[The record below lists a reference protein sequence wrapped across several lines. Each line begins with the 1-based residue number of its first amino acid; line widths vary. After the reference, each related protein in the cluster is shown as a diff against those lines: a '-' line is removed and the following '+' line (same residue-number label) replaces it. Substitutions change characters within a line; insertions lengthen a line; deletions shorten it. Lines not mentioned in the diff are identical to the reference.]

1 MTRKQRI
8 LLVEDSLTQAL
19 RLEDMFDR
27 AGFAVSL
34 ASSAAQALDELNRS
48 LPDLMI
54 LDYHLPDMRGD
65 ELCRQIRLNV
75 GTFSMPII
83 VLTAD
88 QSPEAQRAG
97 LESGADDFLPKSA
110 QDSMILLRV
119 RNQLRHTDRNPD
131 SSMALPR
138 AAFRKA
144 EVLVVGAPADLAADL
159 DLVLREEGC
168 RVEHAADAT
177 AALRR
182 SSNHPFDCIIV
193 AEDLSDGDGLTTSLR
208 LQSTAVDGPAML
220 LLLRGRETAERT
232 RAALEMGLDDC
243 IEPQPDYAVL
253 RARMRATL
261 RRRFLAEQN
270 RRILDDHLSRE
281 REALTL
287 RTERAEAEARA
298 ALADQLREAND
309 RLQEAYSRL
318 EHQAAVTRTITES
331 ISTALFMVDGEGLPT
346 FMNPAA
352 ETLLGCGLD
361 RLQGRPLA
369 QSVMLRRADAPPGE
383 ETAPELRDGPAELIR
398 LDGTKVPVILSIAHL
413 RQGGMVVQM
422 VDVTERRRSEQ
433 RQGILMA
440 ELSHRVKNT
449 LATVNSIASQTR
461 QRHQDTD
468 AFWSAFS
475 GRLQALSSTHNLLAR
490 HHWGEVDLAQ
500 LLTSEAAPYRDEQRG
515 NLRLEGPTVQL
526 SPKAAL
532 ALGMAVHELATNA
545 AKYGAFSTPDGR
557 VELSWRVE
565 QADKDEETGG
575 LLIHWRE
582 KGGPT
587 VKPPTRTGFG
597 SRLIRSG
604 LSYEL
609 GGSAKQDFRPEGLQ
623 VTFRVPLSEHV
634 RVAA

>member
-1 MTRKQRI
+1 MRKQRI

-27 AGFAVSL
+27 AGFAVSI
-34 ASSAAQALDELNRS
+34 ASSAAHALDELNRS

-88 QSPEAQRAG
+88 ESPAAQQAG

-119 RNQLRHTDRNPD
+119 RNQLRHTDRDPD

-144 EVLVVGAPADLAADL
+144 EVLVVGAPAERAEDL
-159 DLVLREEGC
+159 DQVLREEGC
-168 RVEHAADAT
+168 RVEHVPDAASAM
-177 AALRR
+177 RR
-182 SSNHPFDCIIV
+182 APERAFDCIIV
-193 AEDLSDGDGLTTSLR
+193 AERLTDGDGMDTSLE
-208 LQSTAVDGPAML
+208 LQSVAVGGPALL
-220 LLLRGRETAERT
+220 LLLRGAESASRIRT
-232 RAALEMGLDDC
+232 ALELGLDDC

-253 RARMRATL
+253 RARLRATL

-270 RRILDDHLSRE
+270 RRILDDYLSRE
-281 REALTL
+281 RESLQL
-287 RTERAEAEARA
+287 RAERAEAEARA
-298 ALADQLREAND
+298 ALADELREAND
-309 RLQEAYSRL
+309 RLQEAYARL

-331 ISTALFMVDGEGLPT
+331 VSTALFMVDQDGLPT

-352 ETLLGCGLD
+352 ETLLGCGLE
-361 RLQGRPLA
+361 RLQGKPLA
-369 QSVMLRRADAPPGE
+369 ESIGLSENGIAA
-383 ETAPELRDGPAELIR
+383 LRDGQAELFR
-398 LDGTKVPVILSIAHL
+398 VDGTKVPVIMSVAHL

-422 VDVTERRRSEQ
+422 VDVTERRRAEQ
-433 RQGILMA
+433 RQAILMA

-449 LATVNSIASQTR
+449 LATVNSIAAQTR
-461 QRHQDTD
+461 QRHQQDTD
-468 AFWSAFS
+468 AFWAAFS
-475 GRLQALSSTHNLLAR
+475 GRLQALSNTHNLLAR
-490 HHWGEVDLAQ
+490 HHWGEVELAQ

-515 NLRLEGPTVQL
+515 NLRLDGPPVQL

-545 AKYGAFSTPDGR
+545 AKYGAFSTPEGR
-557 VELSWRVE
+557 VDLSWTIDAAAEEGKERLLITWR
-565 QADKDEETGG
+565 ETGG
-575 LLIHWRE
+575 
-582 KGGPT
+582 
-587 VKPPTRTGFG
+587 PPVSPPSRSGFG

-604 LSYEL
+604 LAYEL
-609 GGSAKQDFRPEGLQ
+609 GGSTKQDFRPEGLR
-623 VTFRVPLSEHV
+623 VTMNVPLSEHV
-634 RVAA
+634 RLADPESAAPAA